1 MSLANKVLLITGA
14 SKGIGRALA
23 LKAASEGASI
33 VINYRSD
40 KSAADALVSQIGPKK
55 ALAVQADAGDIADI
69 EKLVQAAVEKFGRI
83 DVVVPNGN
91 YHLSAL
97 LMIDPFPSSSQITN
111 PLPPPSYLK
120 EPASQPLQSES
131 RK

>member
-40 KSAADALVSQIGPKK
+40 KSAADALVSEIGSKK
-55 ALAVQADAGDIADI
+55 ALAVQADAGDIEDI
-69 EKLVQAAVEKFGRI
+69 EKLVQAAVGKFGRI

-91 YHLSAL
+91 YHRSR
-97 LMIDPFPSSSQITN
+97 PPQRWN
-111 PLPPPSYLK
+111 PVYTPDQKPRNQY
-120 EPASQPLQSES
+120 
-131 RK
+131 